1 MTDEARPTLVG
12 ERVTVR
18 PGRAE
23 DVDALCAIRADPSV
37 ARWWGEPD
45 PCADVEAEL
54 RGANDVVLLVIE
66 VATEVAGGIQYHE
79 ELDPRYHHAGI
90 DVYLGARWQGRGV
103 EAIRLVARFLFEQ
116 RGHHRL
122 IIDPAVANTRAIAA
136 YAKAGFRPVGVMR
149 QYERQD
155 DGPWHDGLLMDLLR
169 DEFFNIFRQDIDNTT

>member
-1 MTDEARPTLVG
+1 LTDEARPTLVG

-18 PGRAE
+18 PGRAG
-23 DVDALCAIRADPSV
+23 DVDALRAIRTELGV

-45 PCADVEAEL
+45 PRDDTAAEL
-54 RGANDVVLLVIE
+54 RGASDDVLLVIE

-79 ELDPRYHHAGI
+79 ELNPMYHHAGI
-90 DVYLGARWQGRGV
+90 DIYLGARWQGRGYGA
-103 EAIRLVARFLFEQ
+103 EAIRLVARFLFER

-149 QYERQD
+149 QYERQG

-169 DEFFNIFRQDIDNTT
+169 DEFTP